1 MADQNNRDTSYR
13 EEVIRLRTQMEGVDQ
28 ELGKVKLNIG
38 DRVNEVKRDLKEEIK
53 EVKTDLKSDLQ
64 NVKTDLHNRI
74 TRLEGRI
81 QSNITI
87 AVTIGS
93 VATSAIVTVIVAIL
107 NSLKG

>member
-1 MADQNNRDTSYR
+1 MTDQNGRDTSYQ
-13 EEVIRLRTQMEGVDQ
+13 EEVIRLRTQMDGVDQ
-28 ELGKVKLNIG
+28 ELGEVKLSIG
-38 DRVNEVKRDLKEEIK
+38 DRVNEVKRDLKEDIKEIK
-53 EVKTDLKSDLQ
+53 IDLKGDLQ

-93 VATSAIVTVIVAIL
+93 VATSAIVAITVAII
-107 NSLKG
+107 NSLK